1 MVESLSKGKALV
13 VILVASLVAL
23 GVALFI
29 YPGILASL
37 MFAFA
42 ASFFVLFLII
52 FVTWAKKSVG
62 IEKGN
67 FHYLSQAVKSIERK
81 QKAHSECVVYQSKAM
96 ESRLSNIEQLLR
108 QMTARSTPAQ
118 CKTDDSSKFQAES
131 DRGNTPSLYTPGFL
145 PSSKVIKSNSSGVI
159 GRRAASIETEAATV
173 PNLDVILNSD
183 KERWKKNIATIVR
196 SDVENKLSDKYNVL
210 PLSPNRVSGVL
221 EENLDYI
228 LIDERCS
235 RTGRWAGFLETFK
248 LGTYLELANA
258 LTNAKKRDVVVLVVE
273 DSVSSSLT
281 NSIRE
286 FADIRLNLS
295 SLKHSDHFAS
305 LEFYQDV
312 RGLVS
317 LEERAHV

>member
-1 MVESLSKGKALV
+1 
-13 VILVASLVAL
+13 
-23 GVALFI
+23 
-29 YPGILASL
+29 
-37 MFAFA
+37 
-42 ASFFVLFLII
+42 
-52 FVTWAKKSVG
+52 
-62 IEKGN
+62 
-67 FHYLSQAVKSIERK
+67 
-81 QKAHSECVVYQSKAM
+81 
-96 ESRLSNIEQLLR
+96 
-108 QMTARSTPAQ
+108 
-118 CKTDDSSKFQAES
+118 
-131 DRGNTPSLYTPGFL
+131 
-145 PSSKVIKSNSSGVI
+145 
-159 GRRAASIETEAATV
+159 
-173 PNLDVILNSD
+173 
-183 KERWKKNIATIVR
+183 KNIATIVR

-305 LEFYQDV
+305 LEVYQDV